1 MDHKI
6 GGTSSKKSQ
15 EVDAGSAVPGEP
27 CSSADPKERTSP
39 PVEEKPRITFDD
51 IPQFPNFQP
60 PPIGTPKVEWKKAIK
75 AAKESPGHR
84 WRHQEVQNIPYK

>member
-1 MDHKI
+1 MDHKNNEM
-6 GGTSSKKSQ
+6 SNKKSQ
-15 EVDAGSAVPGEP
+15 ENGAGLAVLGEP
-27 CSSADPKERTSP
+27 GSSADPMDKGNP

-60 PPIGTPKVEWKKAIK
+60 PPIGSPKVEWKKAIK